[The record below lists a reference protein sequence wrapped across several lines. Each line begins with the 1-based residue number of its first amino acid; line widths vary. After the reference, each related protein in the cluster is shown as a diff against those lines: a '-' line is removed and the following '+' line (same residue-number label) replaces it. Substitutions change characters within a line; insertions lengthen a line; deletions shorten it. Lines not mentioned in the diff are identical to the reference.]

1 MGEVQHTD
9 NDQERYDETQRRSR
23 EIYDKNRKLDN
34 RYNRPT
40 AWLMIGGI
48 TFILGFVFVN
58 LVFNSPKQ
66 HQLREKTTTHAI
78 SSIEK
83 TSNGL
88 KVIQQDTLSS
98 HQIKETL

>member
-1 MGEVQHTD
+1 MAD
-9 NDQERYDETQRRSR
+9 DWRYYVYFGICVCKSR
-23 EIYDKNRKLDN
+23 
-34 RYNRPT
+34 
-40 AWLMIGGI
+40 
-48 TFILGFVFVN
+48 
-58 LVFNSPKQ
+58 FNSPKQ

>member
-1 MGEVQHTD
+1 MKHILLMNGPNLNLLT
-9 NDQERYDETQRRSR
+9 
-23 EIYDKNRKLDN
+23 
-34 RYNRPT
+34 
-40 AWLMIGGI
+40 WLMIGGI